1 MDIRIFDTKTELGE
15 AAAAT
20 GADAIRGA
28 LAARGQATIIL
39 ATGASQI
46 EMLDNL
52 VQAPD
57 IAWDRVTAFHLD
69 EYIGLPATHRASF
82 RRYLRERVAA
92 RVPKLQAFHYVDGDA
107 ADPAAE
113 TRRLGALIAGHPVDV
128 AFIGIGEN
136 GHLAFND
143 PPADFDTNKP
153 YLVVNLDE
161 ACRRQQMGEGWFATL
176 GDVPRRAI
184 SMSIRRILASRKLV
198 VTVPDRRKAEAVR
211 NAVEGPVTNLVPA
224 SILRTHADCTL
235 YLDREAASLLQERSS
250 T

>member
-1 MDIRIFDTKTELGE
+1 VDIRICDTKTDM
-15 AAAAT
+15 AAAAAAA
-20 GADAIRGA
+20 GAGAIRNA

-46 EMLDNL
+46 EMLERL

-57 IAWDRVTAFHLD
+57 IGWDRVTAFHLD
-69 EYIGLPATHRASF
+69 EYIGLPASHCASF

-92 RVPKLQAFHYVDGDA
+92 RLPKLRTFHYVDGDA
-107 ADPAAE
+107 ADPVAE
-113 TRRLGALIAGHPVDV
+113 TRRLDALIASHPVDV

-143 PPADFDTNKP
+143 PPADFDTEKP
-153 YLVVNLDE
+153 YLIVNLDE

-176 GDVPRRAI
+176 EDVPRRAI
-184 SMSIRRILASRKLV
+184 SMSIRRILASHKLV

-211 NAVEGPVTNLVPA
+211 NAVEGALTNLVPA
-224 SILRTHADCTL
+224 SILRTHAACTL
-235 YLDREAASLLQERSS
+235 FLDREAASLLQERKRA
-250 T
+250 